1 MKSLKFLLTVVFY
14 MYIRI
19 SILIHVTVLIVKIQS
34 IYLRCR
40 NLFFS
45 FTKWEMTCRD
55 YEESQTVRQPPSP
68 APETLYF
75 ETGNGNVDHVTVLSE
90 MKKLLN
96 IYKGT
101 SVQSVQYIPNNKW
114 KVVMDSLESRNRLA
128 GSSIVLNGS
137 SVCLR
142 RYDDVANLEYRK
154 YLRTLGYIS
163 MVNNTN

>member
-1 MKSLKFLLTVVFY
+1 MKK
-14 MYIRI
+14 
-19 SILIHVTVLIVKIQS
+19 
-34 IYLRCR
+34 
-40 NLFFS
+40 
-45 FTKWEMTCRD
+45 
-55 YEESQTVRQPPSP
+55 SQPVRQPPSP

-128 GSSIVLNGS
+128 GSSIFLNGS

-154 YLRTLGYIS
+154 YLRTLGYIL

>member
-1 MKSLKFLLTVVFY
+1 MKK
-14 MYIRI
+14 
-19 SILIHVTVLIVKIQS
+19 
-34 IYLRCR
+34 
-40 NLFFS
+40 
-45 FTKWEMTCRD
+45 
-55 YEESQTVRQPPSP
+55 SQPVRQPPSP
-68 APETLYF
+68 APEALYF

-128 GSSIVLNGS
+128 GSSIFLNGS

>member
-1 MKSLKFLLTVVFY
+1 MKK
-14 MYIRI
+14 
-19 SILIHVTVLIVKIQS
+19 
-34 IYLRCR
+34 
-40 NLFFS
+40 
-45 FTKWEMTCRD
+45 
-55 YEESQTVRQPPSP
+55 SQTVRQPPSP

-75 ETGNGNVDHVTVLSE
+75 ETGNGNVNHVTVLSE

-128 GSSIVLNGS
+128 GSSIVLNES
-137 SVCLR
+137 TVCLR